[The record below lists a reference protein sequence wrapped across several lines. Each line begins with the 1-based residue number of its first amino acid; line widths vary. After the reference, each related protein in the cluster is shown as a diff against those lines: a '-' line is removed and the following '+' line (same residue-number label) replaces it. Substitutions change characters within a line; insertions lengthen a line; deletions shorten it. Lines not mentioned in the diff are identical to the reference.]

1 MSVDRVRREFAE
13 FAEFID
19 LAEHDTDEESA
30 REHLWQRMYD
40 RLRHEKGLDPGL
52 VVVEQTITEGDGRV
66 ISRLTVLS
74 GGAAAGRPERAEA
87 GS

>member
-1 MSVDRVRREFAE
+1 MNRVRRE

-19 LAEHDTDEESA
+19 LAEHDTDGESA
-30 REHLWQRMYD
+30 REHLRQRMHD

-52 VVVEQTITEGDGRV
+52 VVIDQKITEGGGRV
-66 ISRLTVLS
+66 VSHLTVLS
-74 GGAAAGRPERAEA
+74 GGAAARRPERAEA